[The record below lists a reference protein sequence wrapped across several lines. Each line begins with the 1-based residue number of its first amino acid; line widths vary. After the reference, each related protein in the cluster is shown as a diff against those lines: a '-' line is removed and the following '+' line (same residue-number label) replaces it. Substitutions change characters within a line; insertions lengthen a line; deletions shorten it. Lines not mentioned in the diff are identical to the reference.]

1 MTPDKQAL
9 IVGGLGVVGRTLVK
23 HLADLPDWDVTAL
36 SRRSPDFETS
46 ARFISVDLL
55 DRSDAEEKLG
65 NLTDVT
71 HIFYAGLS
79 GGLASENVADNLA
92 LLVNTVDVVAPV
104 ARRLQHISLMQGGK
118 AYGRHLGAFKT
129 PAKENDSRHLPPNFY
144 YDQEDFLRRRR
155 ENSHWTWSAMRPEL
169 VCGFA
174 RGVPL
179 NLILLLAAYAA
190 ISRELGV
197 PLRFPGTR
205 RAYGVLGQL
214 TDAAWLA
221 RATTWAATDPRCHDQ
236 IFHVT
241 NGDCFRWENLW
252 SKLAEFFQMPCDAPQ
267 SLSLARFMADK
278 EPVWD
283 AIVARH
289 DLQPIAFSE
298 LGDWSFMDWVFAT
311 DWDYLM
317 SDVKRIQHGFTEV
330 IDTELMCLA
339 ILAGFRRDRIIP

>member
-1 MTPDKQAL
+1 MAPKKQAL
-9 IVGGLGVVGRTLVK
+9 VVGGLGVVGRTLLN
-23 HLADLPDWDVTAL
+23 HLAETPDWDVIGL
-36 SRRSPDFETS
+36 SRRSPEFETS

-55 DRSDAEEKLG
+55 DRMQAQAKLSD
-65 NLTDVT
+65 LTEVT

-92 LLVNTVDVVAPV
+92 LLANTVDAVAPV
-104 ARRLQHISLMQGGK
+104 APRLEHISLMQGGK

-129 PAKENDSRHLPPNFY
+129 PARESDPRHPSPNFY
-144 YDQEDFLRRRR
+144 YDQEDFLRRRC
-155 ENSHWTWSAMRPEL
+155 ENSTWTWSALRPEL

-190 ISRELGV
+190 VSRELGL
-197 PLRFPGTR
+197 PLRFPGTKK
-205 RAYGVLGQL
+205 AYGVLGQL
-214 TDAAWLA
+214 TDAALLA

-236 IFHVT
+236 IFNLT

-252 SKLAEFFQMPCDAPQ
+252 PKLAEFFGMPCDASEPF
-267 SLSLARFMADK
+267 SIASFMADK

-283 AIVARH
+283 AIVARCG
-289 DLQPIAFSE
+289 LQPIPFAE
-298 LGDWSFMDWVFAT
+298 LGNWPFMDWVFAT

-317 SDVKRIQHGFTEV
+317 SDVKRMQCGFTEV
-330 IDTELMCLA
+330 IDTEQMCLD
-339 ILAGFRRDRIIP
+339 ILADFRRDRVIP